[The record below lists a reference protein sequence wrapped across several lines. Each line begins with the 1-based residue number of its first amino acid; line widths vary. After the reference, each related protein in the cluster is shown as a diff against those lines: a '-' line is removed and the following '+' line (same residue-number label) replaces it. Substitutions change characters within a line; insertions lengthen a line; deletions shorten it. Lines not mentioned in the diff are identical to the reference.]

1 MLKIDPAERI
11 SAELALAELMKPPAI
26 APPPSPVPAP
36 DSVYPGPLQDLWN
49 PFYNGVK
56 NYSAFEDAIKM
67 LEANPA
73 SKNNRS
79 VSQPPAST

>member
-1 MLKIDPAERI
+1 MLQQAGCW
-11 SAELALAELMKPPAI
+11 SF
-26 APPPSPVPAP
+26 
-36 DSVYPGPLQDLWN
+36 PG
-49 PFYNGVK
+49 FYNGVK
-56 NYSAFEDAIKM
+56 NYSAFADAIKM